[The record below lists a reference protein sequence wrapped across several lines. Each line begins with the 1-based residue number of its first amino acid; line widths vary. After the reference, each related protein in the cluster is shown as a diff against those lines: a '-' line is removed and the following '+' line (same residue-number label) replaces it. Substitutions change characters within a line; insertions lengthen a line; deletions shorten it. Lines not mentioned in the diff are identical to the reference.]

1 MQNSLI
7 RNELF
12 KFLRK
17 ILLVLYFFTIIMLVG
32 LFGTWEKERKRRESL
47 KEFHCL
53 VRVRKEQKKIIKRT
67 RIFSSCF
74 SRLLLNTVIIFSH
87 LPSLSR
93 RNTEEKERKFIF
105 AVFFGGETG
114 GPKKFCSFTY
124 HRKILTV
131 RNYPPKK

>member
-1 MQNSLI
+1 MGKGKKKKGK
-7 RNELF
+7 F
-12 KFLRK
+12 KR
-17 ILLVLYFFTIIMLVG
+17 IP
-32 LFGTWEKERKRRESL
+32 LFGSSEKRTK
-47 KEFHCL
+47 KNG
-53 VRVRKEQKKIIKRT
+53 QKKIIKRT